1 MALRRVQV
9 VFRIISGNEASVK
22 VDLFGQDSVKPE
34 VAENA
39 LKESVNI
46 FEVDL
51 SESVASEM
59 FGISSP
65 EDNQMIEVNPRGC
78 SLKIRVLSNEYQHTC
93 KSTGLMLW
101 ESARL
106 MADVL
111 ARNPTIVAGKRMLEL
126 GCGCGG
132 ICSMVAARS
141 ADLMVATDGDPKAL
155 ELLNRNW
162 GNRDHIEAIKEV
174 NKGGFEVILGT
185 EVNNIPEAILPLFA
199 TAKELISSSNKDIR
213 EDQQPALILCHIF
226 HRVDEPSLL

>member
-1 MALRRVQV
+1 MNQRWVQS
-9 VFRIISGNEASVK
+9 VFRVTDGLNSSSCNEALVK
-22 VDLFGQDSVKPE
+22 VDLFGQESAKPE

-39 LKESVNI
+39 LEESVNN
-46 FEVDL
+46 FEL
-51 SESVASEM
+51 GLYESMASEM

-65 EDNQMIEVNPRGC
+65 EGNEMIEVNPRGC
-78 SLKIRVLSNEYQHTC
+78 SLKIRVLSKEYQHTC

-141 ADLMVATDGDPKAL
+141 ADLVVAQ
-155 ELLNRNW
+155 
-162 GNRDHIEAIKEV
+162 
-174 NKGGFEVILGT
+174 T
-185 EVNNIPEAILPLFA
+185 EIQKRL
-199 TAKELISSSNKDIR
+199 S
-213 EDQQPALILCHIF
+213 C
-226 HRVDEPSLL
+226 